1 MPPENRTEIVA
12 VGKTAAATDLPD
24 RITTAF
30 QPEQQFRLLQP
41 PSGQKFPE
49 GSTARGA
56 ADCRTEVAAVNP
68 ENLGEVGERGIQM
81 VTSLDK
87 ILTLFEIVAVVTL
100 FRLPGR
106 DSCQSVS
113 SSRTNFFR
121 NRAAA
126 RISRFR
132 SSPGTGSDPFSAPA
146 EPQKEPR

>member
-68 ENLGEVGERGIQM
+68 EDLGEVGERGIQM

-87 ILTLFEIVAVVTL
+87 ILTLFEIVAVFTL
-100 FRLPGR
+100 FSPAGAGLLPER
-106 DSCQSVS
+106 QLQQDELFQ
-113 SSRTNFFR
+113 
-121 NRAAA
+121 
-126 RISRFR
+126 
-132 SSPGTGSDPFSAPA
+132 
-146 EPQKEPR
+146 EPRRSPDLPLPFLAGNGK